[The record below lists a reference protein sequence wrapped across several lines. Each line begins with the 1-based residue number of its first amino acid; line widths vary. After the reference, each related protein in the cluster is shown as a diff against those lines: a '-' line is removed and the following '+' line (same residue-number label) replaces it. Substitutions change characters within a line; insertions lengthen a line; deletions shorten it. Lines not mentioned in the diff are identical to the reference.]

1 MVFPALFWFYI
12 WWEVALNRG
21 GTINSSYNPITEGR
35 LRKALFAFFLPIFF
49 SSLVQQSY
57 SIIDALI
64 VGNYAGKQA
73 LAAVDSTYVIIKLLI
88 NVFVAVAAGASILIA
103 RYYGAKDE
111 EELKKT
117 LSTLLVFSFFGG
129 LVITFVGTIFSSLFV
144 SWMRVPLDIFDKS
157 VAYLRIYFCG
167 SLFSLC
173 FNICSG
179 ILRSV
184 GDSKRPFHYMLTA
197 SAANII
203 LDIVF
208 VAFLKMDVE
217 GVALATLLAQLL
229 STVLILRYLLK
240 TNFSYSIKLK
250 ALHFHRGALNNI
262 LKTGLPLGAQT
273 LLYAISNMYMQG
285 AINSYGTDGIAA
297 WAICGKLDF
306 LIWTIV
312 DTMGITVTTFIAQNI
327 GAKKYDRVDKILPE
341 ALLFTLPLITVIS
354 LILYFFSPVLASFF
368 NKDGAVLTSL
378 ARIMSQ
384 IAPFY
389 VLYIGGELLSGA
401 IRGRGETFKP
411 MILTLIG
418 TCLFRIF
425 WVQFVL
431 PLSPSFSLLMWGYP
445 ASWFATGLLFAFYYR
460 FFIMSLKV

>member
-1 MVFPALFWFYI
+1 MI
-12 WWEVALNRG
+12 K
-21 GTINSSYNPITEGR
+21 NSFNPITEGP
-35 LRKALFAFFLPIFF
+35 LRRALFGFFLPIFF

-73 LAAVDSTYVIIKLLI
+73 LAAVDSTYVIVKLLI
-88 NVFVAVAAGASILIA
+88 NVFVSVAAGASILIA
-103 RYYGAKDE
+103 RYYGARDE

-117 LSTLLVFSFFGG
+117 LYTLLIFSFYGG
-129 LVITFVGTIFSSLFV
+129 LVITLIGAFFSPFFVT
-144 SWMRVPLDIFDKS
+144 WMRVPSDIFEKS
-157 VAYLRIYFCG
+157 AAYLRIYFCG

-179 ILRSV
+179 VLRAV
-184 GDSKRPFHYMLTA
+184 GDSKRPFYYMLTA
-197 SAANII
+197 SVLNIL
-203 LDIVF
+203 LDVVF
-208 VAFLKMDVE
+208 VAFLRMDVE

-229 STVLILRYLLK
+229 ATALILRHLLR
-240 TNFSYSIKLK
+240 TNFSYSIKMK
-250 ALHFHRGALNNI
+250 ALRFYGVALKNI

-285 AINSYGTDGIAA
+285 GINSYGTDGIAA

-327 GAKKYDRVDKILPE
+327 GAKRYDRVDKILPE
-341 ALLFTLPLITVIS
+341 ALFFTLPIITAIS
-354 LILYFFSPVLASFF
+354 LVLYFFSPILASFF
-368 NKDGAVLTSL
+368 NKDGAVLESL
-378 ARIMSQ
+378 GRIMSQ

-401 IRGRGETFKP
+401 IRGRGETLKP
-411 MILTLIG
+411 MLLTLIG

-425 WVQFVL
+425 WVQFIL
-431 PLSPSFSLLMWGYP
+431 PLAPSFSFLMWGYP
-445 ASWFATGLLFAFYYR
+445 ASWLATSLIFAFYYR
-460 FFIMSLKV
+460 FYIRSLKV

>member
-1 MVFPALFWFYI
+1 MSRAEDLKKSF
-12 WWEVALNRG
+12 
-21 GTINSSYNPITEGR
+21 NPITDGN
-35 LRKALFAFFLPIFF
+35 LRKALFDFFLPIFF

-57 SIIDALI
+57 SVIDTLI

-73 LAAVDSTYVIIKLLI
+73 LAAVDSTYAIVKLLI
-88 NVFVAVAAGASILIA
+88 NVFIAVAAGASILIA

-111 EELKKT
+111 EKLKKT
-117 LSTLLVFSFFGG
+117 LSTLLIFSFFGG
-129 LVITFVGTIFSSLFV
+129 LVITLMGIVFSSIFVG
-144 SWMRVPLDIFDKS
+144 WMRVPTDIFEKS
-157 VAYLRIYFCG
+157 AAYLRIYFCG
-167 SLFSLC
+167 SLFLLC

-179 ILRSV
+179 VLRAV
-184 GDSKRPFHYMLTA
+184 GDSKRPFYYMLTA
-197 SAANII
+197 SAVNII
-203 LDIVF
+203 LDVVF
-208 VAFLKMDVE
+208 VAILKMDVE

-229 STVLILRYLLK
+229 ATALILRYLLN

-250 ALHFHRGALNNI
+250 ALRFYGVALKNI

-327 GAKKYDRVDKILPE
+327 GARHYDRVDKVLPE
-341 ALLFTLPLITVIS
+341 ALFFTLPIITAIS
-354 LILYFFSPVLASFF
+354 FVLYFFSPILASLF
-368 NKDGAVLTSL
+368 NKDGAVLASL
-378 ARIMSQ
+378 SRIMSQ

-401 IRGRGETFKP
+401 IRGRGETLKP

-418 TCLFRIF
+418 TCLFRIL

-445 ASWFATGLLFAFYYR
+445 ASWLVTDLLFAFYYR
-460 FFIMSLKV
+460 IFMMSLKA

>member
-1 MVFPALFWFYI
+1 M
-12 WWEVALNRG
+12 G
-21 GTINSSYNPITEGR
+21 GAENLKKSFNPITDGN
-35 LRKALFAFFLPIFF
+35 LRKALFDFFLPIFF

-73 LAAVDSTYVIIKLLI
+73 LAAVDSTYVIVKLLI
-88 NVFVAVAAGASILIA
+88 NVFIAVAAGASILIA

-117 LSTLLVFSFFGG
+117 LSTLLIFSFFGG
-129 LVITFVGTIFSSLFV
+129 LVITFVGTIFSPLFV
-144 SWMRVPLDIFDKS
+144 TWMRVPPDIFEKS
-157 VAYLRIYFCG
+157 AAYLRIYFFG

-173 FNICSG
+173 FNISSG
-179 ILRSV
+179 VLRAV
-184 GDSKRPFHYMLTA
+184 GDSKRPFYYML
-197 SAANII
+197 SSSFANII
-203 LDIVF
+203 LDIFF
-208 VAFLKMDVE
+208 VAILKMDVE
-217 GVALATLLAQLL
+217 GVALATLLSQFLA
-229 STVLILRYLLK
+229 TVFILRYLLK
-240 TNFSYSIKLK
+240 TNYSYSIKPK
-250 ALHFHRGALNNI
+250 ALRFEKAVLKNI
-262 LKTGLPLGAQT
+262 LRTGLPLGAQT

-327 GAKKYDRVDKILPE
+327 GAKNYERVDKILPE
-341 ALLFTLPLITVIS
+341 AFLFTLPLIMGIS
-354 LILYFFSPVLASFF
+354 LILYLFSPVFASFF
-368 NKDGAVLTSL
+368 NQDGAVLKSL
-378 ARIMSQ
+378 AGIMSQ

-401 IRGRGETFKP
+401 IRGRGETLKP

-418 TCLFRIF
+418 TCLFRIL

-445 ASWFATGLLFAFYYR
+445 ASWFVTGLLFAFYYR
-460 FFIMSLKV
+460 IFIIRLKS